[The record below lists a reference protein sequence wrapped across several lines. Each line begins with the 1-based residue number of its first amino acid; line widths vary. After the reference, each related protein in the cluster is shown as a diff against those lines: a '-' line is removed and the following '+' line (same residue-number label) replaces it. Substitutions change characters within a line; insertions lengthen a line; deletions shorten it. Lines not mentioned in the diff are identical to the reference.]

1 LALDETI
8 GLLAQAPIVGL
19 LERDALRLLAFA
31 ADTRR
36 LRAGEVM
43 FRRGDRSD
51 GGYVVTRG
59 RIGLTGV
66 GDREGEP
73 DVVAEPGALI
83 GRVALFVR
91 MQRPATAVALDR
103 SEALRISPTLM
114 RRVLDEFPAAASQ
127 IHAAMAADLQAMM
140 ADLER
145 VRESFLR
152 PDKR

>member
-83 GRVALFVR
+83 GRVALFV
-91 MQRPATAVALDR
+91 PATAVALDR